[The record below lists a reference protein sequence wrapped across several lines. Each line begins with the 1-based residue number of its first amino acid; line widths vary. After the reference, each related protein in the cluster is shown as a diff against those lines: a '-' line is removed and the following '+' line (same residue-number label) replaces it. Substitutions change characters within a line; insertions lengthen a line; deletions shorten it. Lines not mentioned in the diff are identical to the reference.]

1 MKAKRFFALLL
12 SLVMVLGVMPMTV
25 FSYWEEP
32 SAEGNIDLETTVYDY
47 TKPVGVT
54 MQRLTGNCVAEFG
67 EDGNL
72 GDDFLFVI
80 NSYSAKATSVFLRKH
95 AVSGLFVLWR

>member
-12 SLVMVLGVMPMTV
+12 SLVMVLGVMPMTAMA
-25 FSYWEEP
+25 YWEEP
-32 SAEGNIDLETTVYDY
+32 SAEGNIGLETTVYDY

-54 MQRLTGNCVAEFG
+54 MQRLTGSCVAECG

-72 GDDFLFVI
+72 GDDFLFVMVAI
-80 NSYSAKATSVFLRKH
+80 I
-95 AVSGLFVLWR
+95 